1 MSIVF
6 HHIKHPLVMTH
17 PHVQNSMKHLL
28 LLLTLEMDKS
38 LRMFS
43 LIRLHS
49 IFTRATAS
57 SIKEAS
63 PTEIL
68 MIK

>member
-43 LIRLHS
+43 LGYIPFLL
-49 IFTRATAS
+49 
-57 SIKEAS
+57 E
-63 PTEIL
+63 PL
-68 MIK
+68 LVL